1 MRREVGARANRP
13 ALGRFNSGPPHQR
26 VRVNGGRPA
35 GSLPAQLPT
44 PRQKK
49 PIPFRFPG
57 LRKSQESC
65 ISIGSFFLSNTDP
78 LCWALCLYETRN
90 AVWRRAPAPS

>member
-1 MRREVGARANRP
+1 
-13 ALGRFNSGPPHQR
+13 

-35 GSLPAQLPT
+35 GSQPAQLPT
-44 PRQKK
+44 LRQKK

-57 LRKSQESC
+57 YRKGRESC

-78 LCWALCLYETRN
+78 LCWALCSVGTKN